1 MPMNNFSLGRDVSLD
16 IAASNGQI
24 VSFNLV
30 TSFDKKQ
37 MTNKIKIKG
46 IDGVTRYLEVPD
58 GWEGSID
65 VTRGDRRLDDYVDQ
79 LEADYYAGKN
89 VQAQSITETIS
100 EPDGTISQ
108 WRYEGVMF
116 RLDDGGKFEGDKEVK
131 QKLSW
136 CASRRRKV
144 I

>member
-100 EPDGTISQ
+100 EPDGAISQ